1 MTDGAISLQQVE
13 AAHQTRE
20 EIVGRKLS
28 VNMIADGEHV
38 ALVGK
43 VRSVTVEFQS
53 GALTIDMEPI
63 PREDGPIYGF

>member
-1 MTDGAISLQQVE
+1 MTDGGISLQQVE

-28 VNMIADGEHV
+28 VNMVADGVQV

-43 VRSVTVEFQS
+43 VRSVTIEFQT
-53 GALTIDMEPI
+53 GALTIEMEPL
-63 PREDGPIYGF
+63 PREDGPIYGS